1 MGKLSKN
8 VIIYFIGNTISRF
21 MGIIVLLISTHILT
35 DKKDIGYFS
44 FVSNT
49 TNIVLTIFCL
59 QIWMSIIRYIF
70 DYTKIKD
77 KLKIISTG
85 YLIALISFLAYILVL
100 IIYCIVKSYTIWFF
114 LQIFFLSFSY
124 VFNQVVQFACRGL
137 NQNKLYVFSGIVGS
151 FMQLFSS
158 VVFLF
163 VFKMKSCAL
172 ILATAISYFS
182 QGFFIEFFLSSLKR
196 FKLKYIKK
204 NLAKKMI
211 NYAIPTTLNSIL
223 YTFNQTA
230 YIWLLKFFYD
240 DSAIGIFTPASRM
253 MSLIG
258 LFVMS
263 FNFAFQEYSFFMNK
277 SKFKTK
283 IYNKTFES
291 FFKFISSGTIIL
303 MPLTQIFFSLM
314 VGESYKEAKFLMP
327 ILYLSSILESVQIFF
342 GSIMQAEK
350 KVGLM
355 FLSQLIGTFATILT
369 MFLTTNLIDLQS
381 AGVSMV
387 ICFFVVSLIRFLIL
401 NFRIKLKF
409 KAKFLFHFIPIYLLT
424 SFIFLKYNVLVNC
437 LYTILSVFYFAFC
450 NKKIIVK
457 LIKKN
462 KINNYD
468 TTYQGR

>member
-1 MGKLSKN
+1 MSKFSKN
-8 VIIYFIGNTISRF
+8 VIIYFIGNIINRF
-21 MGIIVLLISTHILT
+21 MGIIVLLVATHILT
-35 DKKDIGYFS
+35 DKKDIGYFIFIS
-44 FVSNT
+44 ST
-49 TNIVLTIFCL
+49 TNIILTIFCL

-70 DYTKIKD
+70 DYTKIID

-85 YLIALISFLAYILVL
+85 YLIALVSFSTFMLVF
-100 IIYCIVKSYTIWFF
+100 IIHCIVKNYTIWFF
-114 LQIFFLSFSY
+114 LQISFLGFSY
-124 VFNQVVQFACRGL
+124 VFNQLVQFACRGL
-137 NQNKLYVFSGIVGS
+137 NKNKLYVFSGIVGS
-151 FMQLFSS
+151 FMQLLSS
-158 VVFLF
+158 LIFLF
-163 VFKMKSCAL
+163 IFKMKSSAL

-196 FKLKYIKK
+196 VKLKYVKK
-204 NLAKKMI
+204 FLAKKMI
-211 NYAIPTTLNSIL
+211 KYAVPTTMNSIL
-223 YTFNQTA
+223 YIFNQSA

-240 DSAIGIFTPASRM
+240 DSAIGIFTPAFRM

-314 VGESYKEAKFLMP
+314 VGESYKDAKFLMP
-327 ILYLSSILESVQIFF
+327 ILYLSSILESIQIFF

-355 FLSQLIGTFATILT
+355 FFSQLIGVFTTILT
-369 MFLTTNLIDLQS
+369 MLLTTKLVGLQS
-381 AGVSMV
+381 AGISMTA
-387 ICFFVVSLIRFLIL
+387 CFFVVSLLRFLIL
-401 NFRIKLKF
+401 NLRIKLKF
-409 KAKFLFHFIPIYLLT
+409 KAKFLLHFIPVYLIT
-424 SFIFLKYNVLVNC
+424 TFVFIKYKILVNS
-437 LYTILSVFYFAFC
+437 LYSILSVFYFVFC
-450 NKKIIVK
+450 NKEIIIK

-462 KINNYD
+462 RIISRR
-468 TTYQGR
+468 Q